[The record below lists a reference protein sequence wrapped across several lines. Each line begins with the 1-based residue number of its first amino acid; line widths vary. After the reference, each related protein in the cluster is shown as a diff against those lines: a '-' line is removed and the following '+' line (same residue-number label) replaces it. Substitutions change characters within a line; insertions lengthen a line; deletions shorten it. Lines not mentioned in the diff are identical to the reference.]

1 MAAVTDRFFE
11 AYADLIESKRVSVRQ
26 FCRDIDV
33 DRRNF
38 QRLLKEG
45 KLRIRAEWLSV
56 LVEKYGVSP
65 RWLLTGDGWI
75 FGE

>member
-1 MAAVTDRFFE
+1 MATVTNRFFE
-11 AYADLIESKRVSVRQ
+11 AYDDVILSKKASVRQ
-26 FCRDIDV
+26 FCRDIGV

-45 KLRIRAEWLSV
+45 KLRIRAEWLTV

-65 RWLLTGDGWI
+65 RWLLTGEGWI

>member
-11 AYADLIESKRVSVRQ
+11 AYNDVILSKKASIRQ
-26 FCRDIDV
+26 FCRDIGV

-45 KLRIRAEWLSV
+45 KLRIRAEWLTV